1 MRRDVRAR
9 DVQGKEVRMDDR
21 RLTGRPLFV
30 ILATVTLDAVGLG
43 LVLPVLPDLI
53 RELTTEGS
61 AAKHF
66 GYFLSAY
73 ALMQFLFSP
82 ILGALS
88 DRFGRRPVLLVSLA
102 GAAID
107 YTVMALTRS
116 LLVLYVGRIV
126 AGITG
131 ANMAVATAY
140 LADISDEAE
149 RAKRFG
155 YMNACFGIGFVAGP
169 LIGGIVGAI
178 SPRYP
183 FLAAA
188 VFNGLNFLLGFFVLP
203 ESHHAEKTPLRF
215 VHLNPF
221 RSLRWVFG
229 IRSLLPLLA
238 VYTVITCVGQVPTT
252 LWVIYGKD
260 RYAWGPQT
268 IGMTYAVFGIMFGLS
283 QAFLTGWMSKKWGD
297 RRSLLAALVADNIGY
312 IGMALATQGWMVFPI
327 MLFLAL
333 GGIAMPALQSL
344 LSKQVDEGKQ
354 GELQG
359 TLVSIMSL
367 ASIVGPVVVT
377 NAYARTSSTWPGFV
391 WICGA
396 AVYLLCFPALGVE
409 FAHAARRENAEAPAE
424 A

>member
-1 MRRDVRAR
+1 
-9 DVQGKEVRMDDR
+9 MDDR
-21 RLTGRPLFV
+21 KPTGRALFV
-30 ILATVTLDAVGLG
+30 ILTTVTLDAVGLG
-43 LVLPVLPDLI
+43 LVLPVLPNLV
-53 RELTTEGS
+53 RELTSEAS

-107 YTVMALTRS
+107 YTVMALTNS
-116 LLVLYVGRIV
+116 LPVLYLGRIV
-126 AGITG
+126 AGVTG

-149 RAKRFG
+149 RAKRYG

-169 LIGGIVGAI
+169 LIGGIVGAF

-188 VFNGLNFLLGFFVLP
+188 AFNGLNFLLGLFMLP
-203 ESHHAEKTPLRF
+203 ESHHAERTALEF

-229 IRSLLPLLA
+229 IHSLLPLLA

-252 LWVIYGKD
+252 LWVIYGED
-260 RYAWGPQT
+260 RYAWGPKT
-268 IGMTYAVFGIMFGLS
+268 VGMTYAAFGVMFGVS
-283 QAFLTGWMSKKWGD
+283 QAFLTGWTSKRWGD
-297 RRSLLAALVADNIGY
+297 RRSLLAALVSDNIGY
-312 IGMALATQGWMVFPI
+312 VGMALATEGWMVFPI

-344 LSKQVDEGKQ
+344 LSSQVDEGKQ

-367 ASIVGPVVVT
+367 ASIIGPVAVT
-377 NAYARTSSTWPGFV
+377 TIYSRTAGAWPGFV
-391 WICGA
+391 WICGSA
-396 AVYLLCFPALGVE
+396 IYLLCFPALGVE
-409 FAHAARRENAEAPAE
+409 FARAARRDPVESPAE